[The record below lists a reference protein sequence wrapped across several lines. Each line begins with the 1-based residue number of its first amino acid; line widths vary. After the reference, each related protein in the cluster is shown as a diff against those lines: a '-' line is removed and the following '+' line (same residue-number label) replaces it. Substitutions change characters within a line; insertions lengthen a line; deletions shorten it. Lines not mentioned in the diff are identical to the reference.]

1 MHARGI
7 CCIWSWKYCGQIW
20 YVQCLGRLFV
30 PLSLT
35 YTYKDKAKQYILYM
49 CANDYIVWTGSSD
62 NAVASKG
69 RSPAQQQPILQPP
82 KSEPPKTP
90 LQKTQHPRAQPN
102 KRLQPITQPWRT
114 QHLKPEHPEAKPPK
128 AQQPTTK
135 LWKRQPRETLLQK
148 HNNSHQKHERKLQIR
163 WMSSEVWLDAFLVVD
178 LKGIERTETWYICFW
193 PFWKCKNG
201 GVGIIVI
208 WECPVGRLQSLNCS
222 LFSVGANFG
231 KILELFLSLSCLVV
245 THYYRQNVWRNLA
258 VLILESLTAS
268 VAKVLTASVANPD
281 IRTSDYQGDYYAE

>member
-1 MHARGI
+1 M
-7 CCIWSWKYCGQIW
+7 
-20 YVQCLGRLFV
+20 

-35 YTYKDKAKQYILYM
+35 YTYKDNAKQYILYM
-49 CANDYIVWTGSSD
+49 FANDYIVWTGSSD

-135 LWKRQPRETLLQK
+135 LWKRQPQETQLPKTQQLPPK
-148 HNNSHQKHERKLQIR
+148 ARKKTSNTLDVIR
-163 WMSSEVWLDAFLVVD
+163 SLIGRF
-178 LKGIERTETWYICFW
+178 F
-193 PFWKCKNG
+193 G
-201 GVGIIVI
+201 G
-208 WECPVGRLQSLNCS
+208 
-222 LFSVGANFG
+222 
-231 KILELFLSLSCLVV
+231 
-245 THYYRQNVWRNLA
+245 
-258 VLILESLTAS
+258 
-268 VAKVLTASVANPD
+268 
-281 IRTSDYQGDYYAE
+281 